1 MKAYT
6 LVGINGNAHSI
17 MGYVRVAMDDA
28 NMTNDDI
35 DAYVKDATSSDY
47 NHLVAVSCEM
57 IDKVNEILGLND
69 YDEDEDEDYYMDEYS
84 EEDEDLLKELHACID
99 RVNNRY
105 LDQNSVT

>member
-6 LVGINGNAHSI
+6 LIGINGNAYSI
-17 MGYVRVAMDDA
+17 MGYVRDAMDDA

-69 YDEDEDEDYYMDEYS
+69 YDEDEDEYMDEYS

-105 LDQNSVT
+105 LD

>member
-6 LVGINGNAHSI
+6 LVGINGNAYSI

-47 NHLVAVSCEM
+47 NHLVAVSSEM
-57 IDKVNEILGLND
+57 IDRVNEILGLND
-69 YDEDEDEDYYMDEYS
+69 YDEDEDEYMDEYS

-99 RVNNRY
+99 RVNNSY
-105 LDQNSVT
+105 LD

>member
-6 LVGINGNAHSI
+6 LVGINGNAYSI

-35 DAYVKDATSSDY
+35 DAYIKDATSSDY
-47 NHLVAVSCEM
+47 NHLLAVSCEM
-57 IDKVNEILGLND
+57 IDRVNEILGLND
-69 YDEDEDEDYYMDEYS
+69 YDEDEDEYMDEYS

-105 LDQNSVT
+105 LD

>member
-6 LVGINGNAHSI
+6 LVGINGNAYSI

-47 NHLVAVSCEM
+47 NHLVAVSSEM
-57 IDKVNEILGLND
+57 IDRVNEILGLND
-69 YDEDEDEDYYMDEYS
+69 YDEDEDEYMDEYS

-105 LDQNSVT
+105 LD

>member
-6 LVGINGNAHSI
+6 LVGIDGNAYNI
-17 MGYVRVAMDDA
+17 MGYVRAAMDDA
-28 NMTNDDI
+28 NMTNNDI

-57 IDKVNEILGLND
+57 IDRVNEILGLND
-69 YDEDEDEDYYMDEYS
+69 YDEDEDEYMDEYS

-105 LDQNSVT
+105 LD

>member
-6 LVGINGNAHSI
+6 LVGINGNAYSI

-69 YDEDEDEDYYMDEYS
+69 YDEDEDEYMDEYS

-105 LDQNSVT
+105 LD

>member
-6 LVGINGNAHSI
+6 LVGINGNAYSI
-17 MGYVRVAMDDA
+17 MGYVRAAMDDA

-47 NHLVAVSCEM
+47 NHLLAVSCEM
-57 IDKVNEILGLND
+57 IDRVNEILGLND
-69 YDEDEDEDYYMDEYS
+69 YDEDEDDYMDEYS

-105 LDQNSVT
+105 LD

>member
-6 LVGINGNAHSI
+6 LVGINGNAYSI

-69 YDEDEDEDYYMDEYS
+69 YDEDEDEDEYMDEYS

-105 LDQNSVT
+105 LD